1 MRTHRQH
8 RPGPRGPRPP
18 VARLRRP
25 LPGPAG
31 PRGPGLRPAPRPADR
46 GPGRQAR
53 RRRGHPAV
61 TADHPR
67 DDAPA
72 ARPAMHTSTHTAL
85 YDPDGL
91 IEAEL
96 PLDREPY
103 ESLVDWTP
111 PSPAAV
117 RTRWISPPAP
127 SPLPCPTCCG
137 GPRRAALWADWERP
151 DRARQGCPRVDRRGH
166 THDPRLRANR
176 PPTDRP
182 RPCHCL
188 RRTTPRRPTAEGQ
201 RAQGARRRRPAR
213 GRRPT
218 VRAAGG
224 HRALRPGPRP
234 DGACPV
240 RAPGPPRGSRTAGTL
255 EGPHP
260 GFSGRGPVFRT
271 GSSFVAYQLGLL
283 EALGYV
289 SRTGSRWRSCRLGRC
304 TSKVHV
310 VVPERRTSAYMRA
323 LTPGTPGSVCTG
335 AMPDVAHHCGRSSVM
350 ALGHVSPVEFEQR
363 SLDSGGLSLVA

>member
-1 MRTHRQH
+1 
-8 RPGPRGPRPP
+8 
-18 VARLRRP
+18 
-25 LPGPAG
+25 
-31 PRGPGLRPAPRPADR
+31 
-46 GPGRQAR
+46 
-53 RRRGHPAV
+53 
-61 TADHPR
+61 
-67 DDAPA
+67 
-72 ARPAMHTSTHTAL
+72 MHTSTHTAL

-271 GSSFVAYQLGLL
+271 RQQLRCVPARTAGSPGIRQPHRITLALL
-283 EALGYV
+283 P
-289 SRTGSRWRSCRLGRC
+289 SRPLYEQGSRRGAGAPDFGVYAGSHSWYSGFSVYGSDAGRGPPLREVFRHGPRSREPGRVRTTLTRLRWPESCRIGRRC
-304 TSKVHV
+304 
-310 VVPERRTSAYMRA
+310 PC
-323 LTPGTPGSVCTG
+323 GG
-335 AMPDVAHHCGRSSVM
+335 A
-350 ALGHVSPVEFEQR
+350 SPAMSPAPSTCPR
-363 SLDSGGLSLVA
+363 